1 MNQEFKKKKIFT
13 IVLEFFMVTVKFL
26 LNILVK
32 NSIQLMKVIDKL
44 KRKKKRTSKPLVK
57 NFK

>member
-1 MNQEFKKKKIFT
+1 
-13 IVLEFFMVTVKFL
+13 MVTVKFL

-57 NFK
+57 YSKVNLK